1 MSKTNHKVNIE
12 CKFRVVEL
20 NESSQIRKGYC
31 SLTRDI
37 LLILW
42 SDRFLVHIFLGVTIL
57 TEINAD
63 ITIALHCSK
72 QQNMIRNDWNSVK
85 PDKEIKSRH
94 RLIRI
99 FTCGQKI
106 AEKYLGLH
114 VILDN
119 VEDLPLNTDCNNK
132 SNEVSQEM
140 SEMG

>member
-1 MSKTNHKVNIE
+1 
-12 CKFRVVEL
+12 
-20 NESSQIRKGYC
+20 
-31 SLTRDI
+31 
-37 LLILW
+37 
-42 SDRFLVHIFLGVTIL
+42 
-57 TEINAD
+57 
-63 ITIALHCSK
+63 
-72 QQNMIRNDWNSVK
+72 MIRNDWNSVK